1 MFLNASPCIH
11 PCANLQPPLPACNN
25 NKAKRIEKK
34 QGEFSPLCA
43 LGFMIDKSKQQK
55 YYNSHTVSFSDLI
68 LWLSAVYLRQCILD
82 ARQKQSICRYYQ
94 WFVSLLYERHIN
106 PASLSISRKLLF
118 IFMKS
123 PKFIQL
129 HHFQWHMK
137 TVNFS
142 SPGQL
147 LAIDIA
153 LLFEATLSSLMNNK
167 EHQTLMKKTLW
178 VKIIPGVILSPSLE
192 IPWR

>member
-82 ARQKQSICRYYQ
+82 ARQKQKASVDITNGL
-94 WFVSLLYERHIN
+94 FLYC
-106 PASLSISRKLLF
+106 
-118 IFMKS
+118 MKD
-123 PKFIQL
+123 ILTQL
-129 HHFQWHMK
+129 
-137 TVNFS
+137 
-142 SPGQL
+142 P
-147 LAIDIA
+147 
-153 LLFEATLSSLMNNK
+153 
-167 EHQTLMKKTLW
+167 
-178 VKIIPGVILSPSLE
+178 
-192 IPWR
+192 